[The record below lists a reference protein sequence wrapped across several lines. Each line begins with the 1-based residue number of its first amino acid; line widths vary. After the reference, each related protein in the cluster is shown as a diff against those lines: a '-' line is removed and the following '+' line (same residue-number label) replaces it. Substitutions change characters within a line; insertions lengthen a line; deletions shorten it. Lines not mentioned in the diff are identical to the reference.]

1 MNPVPDRS
9 TSERRASERRA
20 ELESMISSDV
30 RALSSV
36 SEEIGR
42 AFGAQHELR
51 PNDFR
56 ALLLIMVADVEG
68 QPLTAGELGGRL
80 GLSSAAMTYLV
91 ERMISSGHI
100 RREKDAHDR
109 RKVILR
115 YDEHG
120 MEVARGFFGPLGVKT
135 SAALADLPD
144 GDLAA
149 AHRVFAVLIDAMRD
163 HHDELHAGQN

>member
-1 MNPVPDRS
+1 MPDRS
-9 TSERRASERRA
+9 
-20 ELESMISSDV
+20 ELESMISSDL
-30 RALSSV
+30 RALSAV

-42 AFGAQHELR
+42 EFGAQHDLR

-68 QPLTAGELGGRL
+68 RPLTAGELGTQL

-91 ERMISSGHI
+91 ERMIESGHI
-100 RREKDAHDR
+100 RREKDSADR

-120 MEVARGFFGPLGVKT
+120 MKVARSFFGPLGART
-135 SAALADLPD
+135 SSALAGTSDADLD
-144 GDLAA
+144 A
-149 AHRVFAVLIDAMRD
+149 AHRVFGVLIDAMRI
-163 HHDELHAGQN
+163 HHYELRSN

>member
-1 MNPVPDRS
+1 
-9 TSERRASERRA
+9 
-20 ELESMISSDV
+20 MISSDL
-30 RALSSV
+30 RAMSAV

-42 AFGAQHELR
+42 AFGGQHALG

-68 QPLTAGELGGRL
+68 RPLTAGELGTQL

-91 ERMISSGHI
+91 ERMIDSGHI
-100 RREKDAHDR
+100 RREKDASDR

-120 MEVARGFFGPLGVKT
+120 MAVAREFFGPLGART
-135 SAALADLPD
+135 SSALAGVSDTDLD
-144 GDLAA
+144 A
-149 AHRVFAVLIDAMRD
+149 AHRVFALLIDAMRT
-163 HHDELHAGQN
+163 HYEELRLD

>member
-1 MNPVPDRS
+1 MPDRKQ
-9 TSERRASERRA
+9 
-20 ELESMISSDV
+20 LESMISSDV
-30 RALSSV
+30 RALSAV

-68 QPLTAGELGGRL
+68 SPLTAGELGNRL

-91 ERMISSGHI
+91 ERMIESGHI
-100 RREKDAHDR
+100 RREKVASDR

-115 YDEHG
+115 YDAHG
-120 MEVARGFFGPLGVKT
+120 MEVARGFFGPLGART
-135 SAALADLPD
+135 SSALADVSD
-144 GDLAA
+144 SDLAA
-149 AHRVFAVLIDAMRD
+149 AHRVFVVLIDAMRD
-163 HHDELHAGQN
+163 HHDELHVGRS